1 MDIITYVLCK
11 KLIENAMASVG
22 SAFEFK
28 GVVANVSDLPQS
40 GNTNG
45 DIYLVGPNSEG
56 SYEQYVWLENENSW
70 KSIGS
75 TSSGNAGNYITEE
88 ELYKGSDGT
97 GTIDAPAADTI
108 MAILNSNNLE
118 LLKDK
123 VDKVD
128 GKGLSSNDY
137 TNEDKQKLN
146 NIADQAI
153 ISLDFKRLDT
163 LNQENSSSDEIVV
176 FANDK
181 EIDRFVS
188 FHETLDAKNS
198 FVVKELV
205 SFFQDTLVP
214 TTYNGAEW
222 NEESHPINEMTK
234 EKGPYLVLITKDID
248 DNSYYHIKV
257 LKDLFD
263 ANYANAE
270 QLSDLQTQVD
280 DIIRDSQLEII

>member
-11 KLIENAMASVG
+11 KLIENAMSSVG

-28 GVVANVSDLPQS
+28 GVLTNVSDLPQS

-88 ELYKGSDGT
+88 ELYKGLDGT

-108 MAILNSNNLE
+108 MAILNSNTLE
-118 LLKDK
+118 LLEDK

-137 TNEDKQKLN
+137 TNEDKEKLN

-153 ISLDFKRLDT
+153 ISLDFKRLDK
-163 LNQENSSSDEIVV
+163 LNQENSNSDEIVV

-181 EIDRFVS
+181 EIDRFNS
-188 FHETLDAKNS
+188 FHSNFDVKKS
-198 FVVKELV
+198 FIKKEV
-205 SFFQDTLVP
+205 ASYFTDGKVP
-214 TTYNGAEW
+214 TSYEGEEWDAEKAPI
-222 NEESHPINEMTK
+222 EEMIEAN
-234 EKGPYLVLITKDID
+234 GPYLVLIERDIEE
-248 DNSYYHIKV
+248 NEYYHIKNMKESIPNV
-257 LKDLFD
+257 
-263 ANYANAE
+263 
-270 QLSDLQTQVD
+270 QQVSDLQTQVD
-280 DIIRDSQLEII
+280 DIIENSQLEII